1 MASSPDPKYTG
12 RPWKGCRRLLT
23 LLVAGAAGISV
34 GSRGTQ
40 DAVAN
45 GDTRSITIQH
55 MHTKEVT
62 TVTFRR
68 DGRYVGEALAKLNHA
83 LRDWRND
90 NVIKMDP
97 RLFDIAWEVHREVGS
112 GSAFHVVSA
121 YRSPGTNAML
131 RRRSRG
137 VAKHS
142 QHMEGK
148 AMDFYLSDASSSQVR
163 AVGMKLQRGG
173 VGFYPTANTPFIH
186 LDVGSVRSWPRMP
199 RDQLARLFPGG
210 NTVHIAADGR
220 PLEGYEAAKAQILAR
235 GGSVG
240 GFGSTDFD
248 EGAIMQGSRKSLW
261 ASLFGWNEEEEV
273 APARGRGPRGRSSQ
287 QQVLAYAPA
296 TGGNTEHSDMY
307 AIFQPQV
314 PRVPLTAQPEQT
326 GRRGLGRGRTQEAT
340 QIAAL
345 PAGDDTAASVRAAAA
360 TEAARPATASTT
372 AAATAPVAA
381 PALTPVPNTPRF
393 VAAPFP
399 VARPN
404 NLIPVQMASVDPGS
418 TGQRLNW
425 QQGPA
430 GAANTPATEAAAV
443 PVPET
448 ASGKLVLVPLPPRR
462 PDVGPAVQMALASAP
477 AAAGAISSVSASA
490 VAVPRDLP
498 GKLVPVSHPVPPER
512 PRSGTVPVMTA
523 AIAPLRPS
531 AAPVA
536 VSATASVAATG
547 AAVPAQQDRQALT
560 SLFAAV
566 ATGGA
571 PTSNAKVTNTRAR
584 AAQMQAGQVENDSA
598 PAASL
603 GFSQRDPNDTR
614 ADRFSGPAVRSLP
627 TTFISR

>member
-1 MASSPDPKYTG
+1 ML
-12 RPWKGCRRLLT
+12 RLAL
-23 LLVAGAAGISV
+23 ISV
-34 GSRGTQ
+34 ASLAVLFVSSRSTQ

-55 MHTKEVT
+55 LHTKEVT

-68 DGRYVGEALAKLNHA
+68 DGRYVGEALDKLNHA

-90 NVIKMDP
+90 DTIKMDP

-112 GSAFHVVSA
+112 SSPFHVVSA

-199 RDQLARLFPGG
+199 RDQLARLFPSG

-220 PLEGYEAAKAQILAR
+220 PLEGYEVAKAQILAR

-273 APARGRGPRGRSSQ
+273 APARGRAARGRNSQ
-287 QQVLAYAPA
+287 QQTLAYAPA
-296 TGGNTEHSDMY
+296 SSSTEGGDIY
-307 AIFQPQV
+307 AILRPAAVQTEA
-314 PRVPLTAQPEQT
+314 RARSGLTSGQA
-326 GRRGLGRGRTQEAT
+326 RGNPPEAT
-340 QIAAL
+340 QVAAL
-345 PAGDDTAASVRAAAA
+345 PATAGQ
-360 TEAARPATASTT
+360 
-372 AAATAPVAA
+372 AA
-381 PALTPVPNTPRF
+381 PASARAAIAEEPAKPTPAPLPNTPRF

-399 VARPN
+399 MARPT
-404 NLIPVQMASVDPGS
+404 NLAPVQIASVQPGA
-418 TGQRLNW
+418 TGARLNW

-430 GAANTPATEAAAV
+430 GVVPSPEIAPAAPEASSARV
-443 PVPET
+443 
-448 ASGKLVLVPLPPRR
+448 VLAPLPPRR
-462 PDVGPAVQMALASAP
+462 PDVAPAAQFELASAASTP
-477 AAAGAISSVSASA
+477 IAPSAAA
-490 VAVPRDLP
+490 PRDLP
-498 GKLVPVSHPVPPER
+498 GKLVRVSHPVPPER
-512 PRSGTVPVMTA
+512 PRSSAASATITA
-523 AIAPLRPS
+523 AVLARPTVVTPVGQ
-531 AAPVA
+531 AAP
-536 VSATASVAATG
+536 ATPAA
-547 AAVPAQQDRQALT
+547 PDRQALS

-566 ATGGA
+566 ATGALPA
-571 PTSNAKVTNTRAR
+571 PTAKVTTTRAR
-584 AAQMQAGQVENDSA
+584 AAQPVAGQVEIDSA
-598 PAASL
+598 PAAAL

-614 ADRFSGPAVRSLP
+614 ADRFSGPAVRALP
-627 TTFISR
+627 TNYISR